1 LEEQYTSQ
9 LVDGPWSAKEHRL
22 DCFTLL
28 WKVRLTASHSEK
40 LVSCAARSFA
50 VGYDGSLISGF
61 QAMPQW
67 NRSFNN
73 PSGVRLGLISA
84 SLSFAMI
91 P

>member
-1 LEEQYTSQ
+1 MEDKTTHWKNNTHSNWWMDPGLRKNTGWI
-9 LVDGPWSAKEHRL
+9 V
-22 DCFTLL
+22 LL
-28 WKVRLTASHSEK
+28 YFG
-40 LVSCAARSFA
+40 SFA
-50 VGYDGSLISGF
+50 VGYDGSLMSGL

-84 SLSFAMI
+84 SLPLAAI